1 MVSRTKRDLRNLKQ
15 MYAVPRTSKDG
26 CANCDR
32 YFAVEILPDEILEE
46 ETKEGLCYNCWFE
59 YFNQGLNVRWLNI
72 PGQEERWSCGCR
84 ISKAVKGEWCE
95 YHSGISSDHHSNNL
109 PSQNSHQEDMDQKVR
124 RLVERGGGEVS
135 GVPLKS
141 LIDRPKTRSHFN
153 IFMRLDPGSLD
164 EDLSDRRV
172 YGPLRGQRENRENRE
187 NREGQVKRENRTKQ
201 GGRIMLMEG
210 EELIEE

>member
-1 MVSRTKRDLRNLKQ
+1 MVSHKKRALRNFEQ
-15 MYAVPRTSKDG
+15 MNAVPRTSKDG

-32 YFAVEILPDEILEE
+32 YDAVEILPNETFEE
-46 ETKEGLCYNCWFE
+46 ETKKGLCYNCWFE

-72 PGQEERWSCGCR
+72 PGQEERWSCGCKIGKFAR
-84 ISKAVKGEWCE
+84 GEWCD
-95 YHSGISSDHHSNNL
+95 YHSNNL
-109 PSQNSHQEDMDQKVR
+109 VSQNSHQEDMDQKVR

-141 LIDRPKTRSHFN
+141 LIDRPKTRTHFN
-153 IFMRLDPGSLD
+153 IFMRLDPGGLE
-164 EDLSDRRV
+164 EDLSDRRM
-172 YGPLRGQRENRENRE
+172 YGPLRG
-187 NREGQVKRENRTKQ
+187 KR